1 MKRGGSAPLSLF
13 IPLDLHTRYVIFPA
27 IFDSF
32 DDAVVDEPV
41 HPIPGA
47 RRVSAKQRDSSLTH
61 LDKDRLFT
69 VHHSNHLSA
78 HLEQTAAVLA
88 LARHCHHAMAGTC

>member
-1 MKRGGSAPLSLF
+1 MKRGALAPLLLL
-13 IPLDLHTRYVIFPA
+13 IPLDLDTRYVIFSA
-27 IFDSF
+27 ISDSF

-41 HPIPGA
+41 HAIPGA

-69 VHHSNHLSA
+69 VPHSSHLSA
-78 HLEQTAAVLA
+78 HSEQTAAVLA
-88 LARHCHHAMAGTC
+88 QTQRCHHAMAGTC